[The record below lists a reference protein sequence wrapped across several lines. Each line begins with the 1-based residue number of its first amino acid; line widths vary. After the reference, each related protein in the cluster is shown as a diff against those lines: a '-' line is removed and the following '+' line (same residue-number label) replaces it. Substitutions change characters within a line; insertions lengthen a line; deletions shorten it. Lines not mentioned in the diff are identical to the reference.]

1 MAEAAGLNHGTAA
14 VQVIEAGEGVGLQRA
29 LEAGQVLSR
38 MLAGPSG
45 GEAEHCD
52 RGLAAAARPGVVG
65 IDPEAAVVSA
75 GATRIEHGHGCV
87 VGMDL
92 GPPEQQLE
100 QAVGNRRQIARG
112 RLDPAIQ
119 RGGGKQHAEPGVV
132 RRLPVQRHVVEVLG
146 DDDLGDGAG
155 GGQAPLDRPIVGRR
169 RLGKFT
175 ADLAGE
181 LGPDGDVNLGMGRHE
196 VELFALILA
205 DPGHLP
211 AAARALRAGRQDLAG
226 HPRQSVGQR
235 TPTPATAPAPSDR
248 VLA

>member
-1 MAEAAGLNHGTAA
+1 MAEAAGLDHGTAP

-29 LEAGQVLSR
+29 LEAGQVLAR

-45 GEAEHCD
+45 GEAEHRD

-75 GATRIEHGHGCV
+75 GAAGIEHGHRRI

-112 RLDPAIQ
+112 RLDPAVQ
-119 RGGGKQHAEPGVV
+119 RGGGEQHAEPGVV

-146 DDDLGDGAG
+146 DDDLGDRAG
-155 GGQAPLDRPIVGRR
+155 GGQAALDRPVVRRR
-169 RLGKFT
+169 RLGQL
-175 ADLAGE
+175 AAGPAGE

-196 VELFALILA
+196 VELLALILA

-211 AAARALRAGRQDLAG
+211 AAARALRAGGQDLAG
-226 HPRQSVGQR
+226 HPRQTVGQR
-235 TPTPATAPAPSDR
+235 TPAPATAPALSDR